1 MIYSKMRCIKTVVIS
16 TVISFVLFNVLLA
29 QARAAAFSWVKPRV
43 SDSAHWIGLRTQP
56 RSDEQGGPHNRF
68 TYFRKVVTLN
78 AIPENATLLFAAD
91 SNGKLWINGH
101 LVRRKVSRYKEED
114 IRAEKINAAPYLHK
128 GKNVVVVLHHNWGNI
143 TTFQRTGNYM
153 LGLFISSSW
162 IHSDR
167 TWKMKRAPQFLQHE
181 VQIKGVGGTPRIRY
195 PEIIDARHMFKEN
208 IHDPTFDDSQWD
220 PAVEIQ
226 QGPWPDHPKPV
237 ETPGQRE
244 YQVPPMQVLAA
255 GRAELDSTFS
265 EDPGSI
271 GKTIRDAQ
279 YHPDSLTIVRANQ
292 LLTGHNL
299 TLHGEAGETRYVTFD
314 FYRPVHGFPYLDLSD
329 ASKGI
334 VVNFGYTEIPRSQYD
349 GEMQVDPNTGWI
361 DPTGVVGERYG
372 DRYIT
377 RDGKQYVEMP
387 DERTARWLMLQ
398 VHFKKAGTLN
408 IKDVGMVKSQ
418 YPVDWVGT
426 FSSGSEQVNQI
437 VKLCK
442 IHAEITMSD
451 AYVDTPGREDGQWY
465 EDARLRAKI
474 AARWFGD
481 TRLRRFMIRTVAESQ
496 HPDGKFHVFPPT
508 NYPFLSMYDWTMQWT
523 AILHDQYMWSGNK
536 DLIKTYWINL
546 NIYWEEVLSHVN
558 GDGLWVTSNVLAD
571 IRTGV
576 HPEKGQSSGIVTP
589 GIIQRLRWAAQ
600 MAQAI
605 GKDETAEN
613 WLRKSE
619 LMADAFKRF
628 HIVKGKNGVP
638 THVADRYDPNTEN
651 IDRGYSQA
659 GQSIPVFT
667 GLLSPEQAQKDLKYA
682 FTEPN
687 GDPPSGVYRWNNP
700 TFSYRVLRA
709 LSDVGM
715 TDLAVRHFF
724 DRYNQY
730 LPGSPEN
737 PIPLKLQGPYGGPLP
752 EYWISREDRNLEPGE
767 INKAQPRDDTGSH
780 GWAAV
785 PLLWLHDTL
794 LGVRIEE
801 PGGGKIRIAPQS
813 GGLPYVQGHTL
824 TPRGKVWVSWK
835 PKQWKLEVT
844 IPKDVKAEVVLP
856 EELRGKRIHV
866 IQKAGSVKMQSEGH
880 YLINGQGNYIF
891 EAI

>member
-1 MIYSKMRCIKTVVIS
+1 MNYLKMRCTKSVILS
-16 TVISFVLFNVLLA
+16 TISSYVLFFILIP
-29 QARAAAFSWVKPRV
+29 QASAASFSSKKTSV
-43 SDSAHWIGLRTQP
+43 SDSAHWIGLRTKP

-68 TYFRKVVTLN
+68 TYFRKVVTLH

-101 LVRRKVSRYKEED
+101 LVRRKVSRFKEDE
-114 IRAEKINAAPYLHK
+114 IRVEKINATPYLHK
-128 GKNVVVVLHHNWGNI
+128 GDNVVVVLQHNWGNI
-143 TTFQRTGNYM
+143 TTFQRTGNKM
-153 LGLFISSSW
+153 LGLYISSSW
-162 IHSDR
+162 IHTDR
-167 TWKMKRAPQFLQHE
+167 TWKMKRAPQFFQHD

-195 PEIIDARHMFKEN
+195 PEIIDARQRFKGD
-208 IHDPTFDDSQWD
+208 IHNPNFDDNQWE
-220 PAVEIQ
+220 PAAEVQ

-244 YQVPPMQVLAA
+244 YKVSPMQVLAA
-255 GRAELDSTFS
+255 GQSELAKPMSD
-265 EDPGSI
+265 DPGSI
-271 GKTIRDAQ
+271 GRAIRDAE
-279 YHPDSLTIVRANQ
+279 YHPDSLFKATAQGMLKGDHFI
-292 LLTGHNL
+292 
-299 TLHGEAGETRYVTFD
+299 LHGEAGETKYITYD
-314 FYRPVHGFPYLDLSD
+314 FYRPVHGFPYLDLTD
-329 ASKGI
+329 ATDGI
-334 VVNFGYTEIPRSQYD
+334 IVNFGYTEIPRSQYD

-377 RDGKQYVEMP
+377 RDGNQYVEMP

-398 VHFKKAGTLN
+398 VHFEKSGTLD
-408 IKDVGMVKSQ
+408 IQDVGIIKSQ
-418 YPVDWVGT
+418 YPVEWVGT
-426 FSSGSEQVNQI
+426 FSSGNERVNQI

-481 TRLRRFMIRTVAESQ
+481 TRLRKFMIRTVSESQ

-523 AILHDQYMWSGNK
+523 AILYDQYMWSGNN
-536 DLIKTYWINL
+536 DLIKTYWNNL
-546 NIYWEEVLSHVN
+546 DTYWEEVLSHVN
-558 GDGLWVTSNVLAD
+558 ADGLWITSNVLAD

-600 MAQAI
+600 MAKAI
-605 GKDETAEN
+605 DQDEQAEN
-613 WLRKSE
+613 WLEKSRQ
-619 LMADAFKRF
+619 MTAAFKKY
-628 HIVKGKNGVP
+628 HIVPEKNGIP
-638 THVADRYDPNTEN
+638 THVADRYDPQNQQ

-659 GQSIPVFT
+659 AQSIPVFT
-667 GLLSPEQAQKDLKYA
+667 DLISHQSAKKDLSYA

-709 LSDVGM
+709 LSHVEM
-715 TDLAVRHFF
+715 SDLAVRHFI

-752 EYWISREDRNLEPGE
+752 EYWISREDRNLKPGE
-767 INKAQPRDDTGSH
+767 INKAQPKDDTGSH
-780 GWAAV
+780 GWEAV

-801 PGGGKIRIAPQS
+801 PGGGKIRISPQS
-813 GGLPYVQGHTL
+813 GGLPFVQGHTL
-824 TPRGKVWVSWK
+824 TPKGKVWVSWE
-835 PKQWKLEVT
+835 PRQWKLEVT
-844 IPKDVKAEVVLP
+844 LPKDVKAEIVVP
-856 EELRGKRIHV
+856 KKLRGKRIRV
-866 IQKAGSVKMQSEGH
+866 IQHAGSVKPQPKGH
-880 YLINGQGNYIF
+880 YLIKGQGDYIF
-891 EAI
+891 KAI